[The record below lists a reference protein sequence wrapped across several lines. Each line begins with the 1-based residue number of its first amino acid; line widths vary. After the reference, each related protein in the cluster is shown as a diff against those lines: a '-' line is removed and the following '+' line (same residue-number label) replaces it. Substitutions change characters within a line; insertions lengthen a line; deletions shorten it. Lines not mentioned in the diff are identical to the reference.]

1 MHFHDLTY
9 NDQGLIP
16 IIVQDVL
23 SGQVLMM
30 AWANL
35 ESLERTEKTGEMVF
49 FSRSRQ
55 EIWHKGATS
64 GNRLLLRELRADCD
78 GDTLLALVE
87 PLGPACHTG
96 EISCFFRNLLGKAC
110 GKSWF
115 LGTLWRT
122 LQKRRQASPEESYTA
137 KLLSRGPSRVA
148 QKIGEEGVETALAV
162 ALQDKEAIRY
172 ETADLVYHLL
182 VGLLASDIS
191 FSEILEELE
200 SRHAPLKQ
208 SSEASS

>member
-16 IIVQDVL
+16 VIVQDVL

-78 GDTLLALVE
+78 SDTLLALVE

-96 EISCFFRNLLGKAC
+96 EVSCFFRNLLGKAC

-122 LQKRRQASPEESYTA
+122 LQKRRQTSPEESYTA

-172 ETADLVYHLL
+172 EAADLVYHLL

-191 FSEILEELE
+191 FLEILEELE